1 MRDGEDEGV
10 EVAAVPVPEPRRRA
24 ASDANLV
31 AVAVGA
37 VDQGVSEVDRRA
49 ARREIDARL
58 RAGTFDRATL
68 DACDEL
74 VGGAHDDPDERY
86 LFVAE
91 CSDGRLVEVLVGVQD
106 PMPDH
111 REAARAEVVARIRR
125 GHFQTWR
132 LGFLDDGDALEAE
145 ATGGARAP

>member
-1 MRDGEDEGV
+1 MRIV
-10 EVAAVPVPEPRRRA
+10 VVK
-24 ASDANLV
+24 STFNNLSPCC
-31 AVAVGA
+31 
-37 VDQGVSEVDRRA
+37 DVSQIRDSG
-49 ARREIDARL
+49 RL
-58 RAGTFDRATL
+58 QTAAGT
-68 DACDEL
+68 ACDAM
-74 VGGAHDDPDERY
+74 VSGAHDDPDERY